1 MKDKKLVFKITN
13 EQGQDIEYEELY
25 TFKNEKTGK
34 SYMVYTDNSIDE
46 DGKVRVFASIYSP
59 SLDDKKLRPI
69 ENDDEWDFVEE
80 TINTLQGNDV

>member
-13 EQGQDIEYEELY
+13 EQGKNIEYEELY

-34 SYMVYTDNSIDE
+34 NYMVYTDNSIDE
-46 DGKVRVFASIYSP
+46 DGKVRVFASYAP